1 MGQETHEK
9 IDPEEKRVRRV
20 EARAAREPLGA
31 ERHPLAAGT
40 GKSSARRG
48 TCLCRWAAEGKKK
61 NTHPP

>member
-31 ERHPLAAGT
+31 ERHPAGT
-40 GKSSARRG
+40 GKSSARGG
-48 TCLCRWAAEGKKK
+48 TCLCRWATKGKK